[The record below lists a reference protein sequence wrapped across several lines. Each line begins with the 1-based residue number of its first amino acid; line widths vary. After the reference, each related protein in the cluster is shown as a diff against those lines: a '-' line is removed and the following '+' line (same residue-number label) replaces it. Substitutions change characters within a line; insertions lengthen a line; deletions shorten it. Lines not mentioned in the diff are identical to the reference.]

1 VPSASARTPLTLPSK
16 ISFSPRATK
25 GRFKLRSSNTPLE
38 ASPLSPDSLRIATAV
53 PATSTVVP
61 MIVASTRKRQRWTAS
76 ASAGRKN
83 SQERKGLRWCMPG
96 RIHKPSGARDH
107 GAASEQQTRGTVAG
121 PVWRQLGGGR
131 GEADGTVSPGSV
143 IWLSGAVLARMLDV
157 CSKLCGRAGRARR
170 PRRYGLSRPVM
181 MKLATSQV
189 VRRMRLTS
197 ARVGRRGG
205 LPRTRAGVTNRCVW
219 RPCTRSALPSLARCT
234 RGRPRRRLAETSPW
248 RLRCRPTVPR
258 QCYRLATASLG
269 VGAAAARGPL
279 PAAVTPPSAQH
290 AHTAPA

>member
-1 VPSASARTPLTLPSK
+1 
-16 ISFSPRATK
+16 
-25 GRFKLRSSNTPLE
+25 
-38 ASPLSPDSLRIATAV
+38 
-53 PATSTVVP
+53 
-61 MIVASTRKRQRWTAS
+61 
-76 ASAGRKN
+76 
-83 SQERKGLRWCMPG
+83 MPG
-96 RIHKPSGARDH
+96 RIHKPNGARDH

-131 GEADGTVSPGSV
+131 GEADGTVSPGSA

-234 RGRPRRRLAETSPW
+234 RGRPRRRLAEASPW

-269 VGAAAARGPL
+269 VGAGRCTRATPCCSCTAQRAACAHSACVTDGSQEARRSQSVQPAKRCETLQFLAVHNERRRFAADGRARSLRTCPL
-279 PAAVTPPSAQH
+279 H
-290 AHTAPA
+290 ACCAHPTASLHIP